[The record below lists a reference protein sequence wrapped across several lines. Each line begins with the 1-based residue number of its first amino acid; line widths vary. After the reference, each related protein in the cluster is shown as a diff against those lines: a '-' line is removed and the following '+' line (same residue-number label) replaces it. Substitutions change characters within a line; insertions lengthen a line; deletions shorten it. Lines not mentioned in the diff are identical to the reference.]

1 MNKFYYQRLEN
12 YIRNSGVIPRACS
25 LHTNSIV
32 HHSYICDI
40 YSKRGDIIPEEY
52 DKVCG
57 DTVICYVEDD
67 LYEIILQDGNVRVP
81 ETGLQNMLEMCEI
94 TFR

>member
-1 MNKFYYQRLEN
+1 MNKCYFQRWE
-12 YIRNSGVIPRACS
+12 YSMRNSGVIPSGCS

-32 HHSYICDI
+32 HHIYIGDI